1 MPTDQRS
8 RLLPSVALVVLW
20 SSGFI
25 GAELGTR
32 QAPASA
38 LLAWRYLV
46 AGGILVAL
54 CAWRRE
60 RIDRSGLR
68 RQVVLG
74 LLCQAAYLG
83 MTVSGVGLGV
93 PSGTTALVA
102 SMQPLVVIALAAL
115 VLAERARIAQLL
127 GLVLGLT
134 GVLLVVGGD
143 LRAGDAPWWAYALPF
158 AGMLSL
164 SLGTVLQQRWRPKE
178 SVLASITVQTITAA
192 GAFWLLAL
200 FEGTAGSPT
209 PPAFW
214 VSIAW
219 VVLLSSFGGYGTYL
233 FVSRTQGATHAST
246 LLYLTPPTT
255 MVWAALMFGD
265 QVSRAGLL
273 GMGVSAIGVVVA
285 LRAATRSGRVVPTE
299 SPAPAGSRR

>member
-1 MPTDQRS
+1 MPLDPRS
-8 RLLPSVALVVLW
+8 RLLPSIALVVLW

-46 AGGILVAL
+46 AGAILLAVCL
-54 CAWRRE
+54 WRRE
-60 RIDRSGLR
+60 RIDRSGIR

-74 LLCQAAYLG
+74 VLCQAAYLG

-102 SMQPLVVIALAAL
+102 SMQPLVVIALAAF
-115 VLAERARIAQLL
+115 VLAERAHVAQLV
-127 GLVLGLT
+127 GLVLGLA
-134 GVLLVVGGD
+134 GVMLVVGGD
-143 LRAGDAPWWAYALPF
+143 LRTGDAPWWAYVLPF
-158 AGMLSL
+158 IGMLSL
-164 SLGTVLQQRWRPKE
+164 SSGTVLQQRWRPRE

-192 GAFWLLAL
+192 AAFWLLAVV
-200 FEGTAGSPT
+200 EGTAGAPT

-214 VSIAW
+214 VAIAW

-265 QVSRAGLL
+265 RLSVAGLA
-273 GMGVSAIGVVVA
+273 GMGVSAIGVVLA
-285 LRAATRSGRVVPTE
+285 LRFAGRPRRGARQESRVPAD
-299 SPAPAGSRR
+299 S

>member
-1 MPTDQRS
+1 MRTDRGS
-8 RLLPSVALVVLW
+8 RVLPSIALVVLW

-115 VLAERARIAQLL
+115 VLAERARVAQLL

-143 LRAGDAPWWAYALPF
+143 LKAGDAPWWAYVLPF

-164 SLGTVLQQRWRPKE
+164 SLGTVLQQRWRPRE
-178 SVLASITVQTITAA
+178 SVLASITVQTVTAA

-200 FEGTAGSPT
+200 FEGTAGSAT

-214 VSIAW
+214 AAIAW

-233 FVSRTQGATHAST
+233 FVSRTQGATYAST

-265 QVSRAGLL
+265 QLSRAGLA
-273 GMGVSAIGVVVA
+273 GMGVSAVGVIVA
-285 LRAATRSGRVVPTE
+285 LTSAGRSRRAVTEDSPVNAGSGR
-299 SPAPAGSRR
+299 